1 MDFSFFITD
10 NKSGHK
16 TRETWFS
23 KNHPEEYQK
32 ILTHTT
38 KLDLKSFKEKIWFY
52 YHNLTEIPSCPC
64 GGKSKFSDRFDKGY
78 NDFCSLECANNHKEE
93 LVKRQKE
100 AIQKKW
106 GVDFFPQHKDFIK
119 KQKETKKERY
129 GDENYNNVEKMKL
142 TKEELYGDSGYNNSE
157 KNAITRRDT
166 FISLVKQKTKDRF
179 ASYELGSENII
190 LNCGICNQDY
200 LIYNNLF
207 NYRTKQKSV
216 LCTICNPTDE
226 KQVSGL
232 ELDLINF
239 VSKVI
244 DVETKN
250 RTILVGKELDVFI
263 PSKNLA
269 IEFNGLYWHSD
280 IYKDKNYHLNKT
292 ILCNKKGVNLF
303 HVFEDEW
310 LEKSD
315 IVKSIIK
322 NKLGVWDERVYG
334 RNCEVKVVDKSEE
347 KSFLNTNHIQGF
359 VGSNITY
366 GLYNNGELVSLMS
379 FGGLRKSLGYDTK
392 DGSYEMLRF
401 CNKLNHNVIGGASK
415 LFKHFI
421 KKNNPKQII
430 SYSDMRYFDGSLYEK
445 LGFEFMGDT
454 KPNYFYVINHNRE
467 NRFKYRKDVLVK
479 EGFDKS
485 KTESQIMKERGISRI
500 WDCGNKKWL
509 LKPIHL
515 TQTQ

>member
-23 KNHPEEYQK
+23 KNYPEEYQK
-32 ILTHTT
+32 ISSYTS
-38 KLDLKSFKEKIWFY
+38 KFDLKSFKEKIWFY
-52 YHNLTEIPSCPC
+52 YHNLSEIPTCPC

-78 NDFCSLECANNHKEE
+78 NDFCSLDCANNHKDEM
-93 LVKRQKE
+93 VKRQKQS
-100 AIQKKW
+100 IQKKW

-129 GDENYNNVEKMKL
+129 GDENYNNVNKMKS
-142 TKEELYGDSGYNNSE
+142 TKEKLYGDSGYNNSQ
-157 KNAITRRDT
+157 KNAITRRDS
-166 FISLVKQKTKDRF
+166 FIKTLKEKTKDKF
-179 ASYELGSENII
+179 VSYELESDNIT
-190 LNCGICNQDY
+190 LNCSLCKQDY
-200 LIYNNLF
+200 DIYNNLF

-239 VSKVI
+239 VSSLVGIETRDRKVL
-244 DVETKN
+244 N
-250 RTILVGKELDVFI
+250 GKELDILI
-263 PSKNLA
+263 PTKNLA

-292 ILCNKKGVNLF
+292 IDCNKKGINLL

-322 NKLGVWDERVYG
+322 NKLGVWNKRIYA
-334 RNCEVKVVDKSEE
+334 RNCEIRVVDKSEE
-347 KSFLNTNHIQGF
+347 KSFLNSNHIQGF
-359 VGSNITY
+359 VGSSISY
-366 GLYNNGELVSLMS
+366 GLYRKDELISIMT
-379 FGGLRKSLGYDTK
+379 FGGLRKSLGYNSK
-392 DGSYEMLRF
+392 EGSYEMLRF
-401 CNKLNHNVIGGASK
+401 CNKLNYNVVGGASK
-415 LFKHFI
+415 LFKHFVKI
-421 KKNNPKQII
+421 NNPKEII
-430 SYSDMRYFDGSLYEK
+430 SYSDNRYFDGSLYGK
-445 LGFEFMGDT
+445 LGFEFIEET

-485 KTESQIMKERGISRI
+485 LTEKEIMKSRGYNRI
-500 WDCGNKKWL
+500 WDCGNKKWVINL
-509 LKPIHL
+509 
-515 TQTQ
+515 

>member
-32 ILTHTT
+32 ILKHTI
-38 KLDLKSFKEKIWFY
+38 KFDLKSFKEKIWFY
-52 YHNLTEIPSCPC
+52 YNNLTEIPTCPC

-78 NDFCSLECANNHKEE
+78 NDFCSLECANNHKDEM
-93 LVKRQKE
+93 VKRQKE
-100 AIQKKW
+100 SIQKKW

-129 GDENYNNVEKMKL
+129 GDENYNNVNKMKS
-142 TKEELYGDSGYNNSE
+142 TKEKLYGDSGYNNSE
-157 KNAITRRDT
+157 KNAITRRDS
-166 FISLVKQKTKDRF
+166 FIKTLKGKTKDKF
-179 ASYELGSENII
+179 ISYELDSDNIT
-190 LNCGICNQDY
+190 LNCSLCNQDY
-200 LIYNNLF
+200 NIYNNLF

-216 LCTICNPTDE
+216 LCTICNPTDN

-232 ELDLINF
+232 ELDIINF
-239 VSKVI
+239 VSSLVDIK
-244 DVETKN
+244 TKDREVLN
-250 RTILVGKELDVFI
+250 GKELDILI
-263 PSKNLA
+263 PIKKLA

-292 ILCNKKGVNLF
+292 IECNKKGVDLL
-303 HVFEDEW
+303 HIFEDEW
-310 LEKSD
+310 LEKSV

-322 NKLGVWDERVYG
+322 NKLGLCDKRIYA
-334 RNCEVKVVDKSEE
+334 RNCEIRVVNKSEE
-347 KSFLNTNHIQGF
+347 KLFLNSNHIQGF
-359 VGSNITY
+359 VGSNASY
-366 GLYNNGELVSLMS
+366 GLYRNGELISIMT
-379 FGGLRKSLGYDTK
+379 FGGLRKSLGYNSK
-392 DGSYEMLRF
+392 NGSYEMLRF
-401 CNKLNHNVIGGASK
+401 CNKLNYNVVGGASK
-415 LFKHFI
+415 LFKHFV

-430 SYSDMRYFDGSLYEK
+430 SYSDMRYFDGSLYNK
-445 LGFEFMGDT
+445 LGFELVNQT

-485 KTESQIMKERGISRI
+485 LTEKEIMKSRGYNRI
-500 WDCGNKKWL
+500 WDCGNKKWVINL
-509 LKPIHL
+509 
-515 TQTQ
+515 

>member
-32 ILTHTT
+32 ILKHTI
-38 KLDLKSFKEKIWFY
+38 KFDLKSFKEKIWFY
-52 YHNLTEIPSCPC
+52 YNNLTEIPTCPC

-78 NDFCSLECANNHKEE
+78 NDFCSLECANNHKDEM
-93 LVKRQKE
+93 VKRQKE
-100 AIQKKW
+100 SIQKKW

-129 GDENYNNVEKMKL
+129 GDENYNNVNKMKS
-142 TKEELYGDSGYNNSE
+142 TKEKLYGDSGYNNSE
-157 KNAITRRDT
+157 KNAITRRDS
-166 FISLVKQKTKDRF
+166 FIKTLKGKTKDKF
-179 ASYELGSENII
+179 ISYELDSDNIK
-190 LNCGICNQDY
+190 LNCSLCNQDY
-200 LIYNNLF
+200 NIYNNLF

-216 LCTICNPTDE
+216 LCTICNPTDN

-232 ELDLINF
+232 ELDIINF
-239 VSKVI
+239 VSSLVDIK
-244 DVETKN
+244 TKDREVLN
-250 RTILVGKELDVFI
+250 GKELDILI
-263 PSKNLA
+263 PIKSLA

-292 ILCNKKGVNLF
+292 IECNKKGVDLL
-303 HVFEDEW
+303 HIFEDEW
-310 LEKSD
+310 LEKSV

-322 NKLGVWDERVYG
+322 NKLGLCDKRIYA
-334 RNCEVKVVDKSEE
+334 RNCEIRVVNKSEE
-347 KSFLNTNHIQGF
+347 KLFLNSNHIQGF
-359 VGSNITY
+359 VGSNVSY
-366 GLYNNGELVSLMS
+366 GLYRNGELISIMT
-379 FGGLRKSLGYDTK
+379 FGGLRKSLGYNSK
-392 DGSYEMLRF
+392 NGSYEMLRF
-401 CNKLNHNVIGGASK
+401 CNKLNYNVVGGASK
-415 LFKHFI
+415 LFKHFL

-430 SYSDMRYFDGSLYEK
+430 SYSDMRYFDGSLYNK
-445 LGFEFMGDT
+445 LGFELVNQT

-485 KTESQIMKERGISRI
+485 LTEKEIMKSRGYNRI
-500 WDCGNKKWL
+500 WDCGNKKWVINL
-509 LKPIHL
+509 
-515 TQTQ
+515 

>member
-32 ILTHTT
+32 ILKHTI
-38 KLDLKSFKEKIWFY
+38 KFDLKSFKEKIWFY
-52 YHNLTEIPSCPC
+52 YNNLTEIPTCPC

-129 GDENYNNVEKMKL
+129 GDENYNNVNKMKS
-142 TKEELYGDSGYNNSE
+142 TKEKLYGDSGYNNSE
-157 KNAITRRDT
+157 KNAITRRDS
-166 FISLVKQKTKDRF
+166 FIKTLKEKTKDNF
-179 ASYELGSENII
+179 ISYELDSDNIT
-190 LNCGICNQDY
+190 LNCSLCNQDY
-200 LIYNNLF
+200 NIYNNLF

-216 LCTICNPTDE
+216 LCTICNPTDN

-232 ELDLINF
+232 ELDIINF
-239 VSKVI
+239 VSSLVDIK
-244 DVETKN
+244 TKDREVLN
-250 RTILVGKELDVFI
+250 GKELDI
-263 PSKNLA
+263 LISSKNLA

-292 ILCNKKGVNLF
+292 IECNKKGIDLL
-303 HVFEDEW
+303 HIFEDEW
-310 LEKSD
+310 LEKSV

-322 NKLGVWDERVYG
+322 NKLGLCDKRIYA
-334 RNCEVKVVDKSEE
+334 RNCEIRVVNKSEE
-347 KSFLNTNHIQGF
+347 KLFLNSNHIQGF
-359 VGSNITY
+359 VGSSVSY
-366 GLYNNGELVSLMS
+366 GLYRDGELISIMT
-379 FGGLRKSLGYDTK
+379 FGGLRKSLGYNSK
-392 DGSYEMLRF
+392 NGSYEMLRF
-401 CNKLNHNVIGGASK
+401 CNKLNYNVVGGASK
-415 LFKHFI
+415 LFKHFL

-430 SYSDMRYFDGSLYEK
+430 SYSDMRYFDGSLYNK
-445 LGFEFMGDT
+445 LGFELVSQT

-485 KTESQIMKERGISRI
+485 LTEKEIMKSRGYNRI
-500 WDCGNKKWL
+500 WDCGNKKWVINL
-509 LKPIHL
+509 
-515 TQTQ
+515 

>member
-1 MDFSFFITD
+1 MCMDFSFFTTK
-10 NKSGHK
+10 NKSGYK
-16 TRETWFS
+16 TKELWFS
-23 KNHPEEYQK
+23 KNYPEEYQK
-32 ILTHTT
+32 ILQYTSNF
-38 KLDLKSFKEKIWFY
+38 DLKSFKEKIWFF
-52 YHNLTEIPSCPC
+52 YHNLKEIPKCPC
-64 GGKSKFSDRFDKGY
+64 GQQSKFTERFDRGY
-78 NDFCSLECANNHKEE
+78 QDFCSLTCANSHKEE
-93 LVKRQKE
+93 MVKRQKE
-100 AIQKKW
+100 SIQKKW
-106 GVDFFPQHKDFIK
+106 GVDFFPQHKEFVN
-119 KQKETKKERY
+119 KQKTTKKERY
-129 GDENYNNVEKMKL
+129 GDERYNNVEKMKL
-142 TKEELYGDSGYNNSE
+142 TKQKLYGDSGYNNSE
-157 KNAITRRDT
+157 KNKISRRIS
-166 FISLVKQKTKDRF
+166 FISTIKQKIGKLDDNF
-179 ASYELGSENII
+179 ISYDLEDDNIT
-190 LNCGICNQDY
+190 LNCGTCKTDY
-200 LIYNNLF
+200 QIYNNLF

-239 VSKVI
+239 VSSLVE
-244 DVETKN
+244 VETKN
-250 RTILVGKELDVFI
+250 RTVLGGKELDVFI

-292 ILCNKKGVNLF
+292 ILCDKKGVNLL

-322 NKLGVWDERVYG
+322 NKLGVWDKRVYA

-347 KSFLNTNHIQGF
+347 KSFLNNNHIQGF

-366 GLYNNGELVSLMS
+366 GLYYNGELVSFMS
-379 FGGLRKSLGYDTK
+379 FGGLRKSLGYDSK
-392 DGSYEMLRF
+392 EGSYEMLRF
-401 CNKLNHNVIGGASK
+401 CNKLNYNVVGGASK

-421 KKNNPKQII
+421 KTNNPKQII
-430 SYSDMRYFDGSLYEK
+430 SYSDNRYFDGSLYER
-445 LGFEFMGDT
+445 LGFEFIVDT

-479 EGFDKS
+479 EGFDS
-485 KTESQIMKERGISRI
+485 NKTEKDIMRGRGFNRI

-509 LKPIHL
+509 YQIR
-515 TQTQ
+515 

>member
-16 TRETWFS
+16 TKESWFS
-23 KNHPEEYQK
+23 KNYSEEYK
-32 ILTHTT
+32 NIIKYCEPHNIKT
-38 KLDLKSFKEKIWFY
+38 FKEKIWFY
-52 YHNLTEIPSCPC
+52 YHNLTEIPTCPC
-64 GGKSKFSDRFDKGY
+64 GGRTKFSNRFDKGY
-78 NDFCSLECANNHKEE
+78 NHFCNLTCANNHKEE
-93 LVKRQKE
+93 LVSRQKKS
-100 AIQKKW
+100 IQKKW
-106 GVDFFPQHKDFIK
+106 GVDFYTQHKDFIK

-129 GDENYNNVEKMKL
+129 GDENYNNVNKMKS
-142 TKEELYGDSGYNNSE
+142 TKEKLYGDSGYNNSE
-157 KNAITRRDT
+157 KNAITRRDS
-166 FISLVKQKTKDRF
+166 FIETLKEKTKDDF
-179 ASYELGSENII
+179 VSYELNSDNIT
-190 LNCGICNQDY
+190 LNCSLCNQDY
-200 LIYNNLF
+200 YIYNNLF

-216 LCTICNPTDE
+216 LCTVCNPTDN

-239 VSKVI
+239 ISTIVE
-244 DVETKN
+244 VETKN
-250 RTILVGKELDVFI
+250 RSVLGGKELDVFI

-292 ILCNKKGVNLF
+292 IDCNKKGIDLL

-322 NKLGVWDERVYG
+322 NKLGVCDKKVYA
-334 RNCEVKVVDKSEE
+334 RNCEVRVVDKSEE
-347 KSFLNTNHIQGF
+347 KWFLNSNHIQGF
-359 VGSNITY
+359 VGSNVSY
-366 GLYNNGELVSLMS
+366 GLYYKNELVSIMT
-379 FGGLRKSLGYDTK
+379 FGGLRKSLGYNPKKGT
-392 DGSYEMLRF
+392 YEMLRF
-401 CNKLNHNVIGGASK
+401 CNKLNHNIVGGASK

-421 KKNNPKQII
+421 KINKPKEII
-430 SYSDMRYFDGSLYEK
+430 SYSDNRYFDGSLYGK
-445 LGFEFMGDT
+445 LGFEFIEET

-479 EGFDKS
+479 EGYDKS
-485 KTESQIMKERGISRI
+485 ITEKEIMKSRGYSRI

-509 LKPIHL
+509 INL
-515 TQTQ
+515 

>member
-32 ILTHTT
+32 ILKHTI
-38 KLDLKSFKEKIWFY
+38 KFDLKSFKEKIWFY
-52 YHNLTEIPSCPC
+52 YNNLTEIPTCPC

-78 NDFCSLECANNHKEE
+78 NDFCSLECANNHKDEM
-93 LVKRQKE
+93 VKRQKE
-100 AIQKKW
+100 SIQKKW

-129 GDENYNNVEKMKL
+129 GDENYNNVNKMKS
-142 TKEELYGDSGYNNSE
+142 TKEKLYGDSGYNNSE
-157 KNAITRRDT
+157 KNAITRRDS
-166 FISLVKQKTKDRF
+166 FIKTLKGKTKDKF
-179 ASYELGSENII
+179 ISYELDSDNIT
-190 LNCGICNQDY
+190 LNCSLCNQDY
-200 LIYNNLF
+200 NIYNNLF

-216 LCTICNPTDE
+216 LCTICNPTDN

-232 ELDLINF
+232 ELDIINF
-239 VSKVI
+239 VSSLVDIK
-244 DVETKN
+244 TKDREVLN
-250 RTILVGKELDVFI
+250 GKELDILI
-263 PSKNLA
+263 PIKNLA

-292 ILCNKKGVNLF
+292 IECNKKGVDLL
-303 HVFEDEW
+303 HIFEDEW
-310 LEKSD
+310 LEKSV

-322 NKLGVWDERVYG
+322 NKLGLCDKRIYA
-334 RNCEVKVVDKSEE
+334 RNCEIRVVNKSEE
-347 KSFLNTNHIQGF
+347 KLFLNSNHIQGF
-359 VGSNITY
+359 VGSNVSY
-366 GLYNNGELVSLMS
+366 GLYRNGELISIMT
-379 FGGLRKSLGYDTK
+379 FGGLRKSLGYNSK
-392 DGSYEMLRF
+392 NGSYEMLRF
-401 CNKLNHNVIGGASK
+401 CNKLNYNVVGGASK
-415 LFKHFI
+415 LFKHFL

-430 SYSDMRYFDGSLYEK
+430 SYSDMRYFNGSLYNK
-445 LGFEFMGDT
+445 LGFELVNQT

-485 KTESQIMKERGISRI
+485 LTEKEIMKSRGYNRI
-500 WDCGNKKWL
+500 WDCGNKKWVINL
-509 LKPIHL
+509 
-515 TQTQ
+515 

>member
-23 KNHPEEYQK
+23 KNYPEEYQK
-32 ILTHTT
+32 ISSYTS
-38 KLDLKSFKEKIWFY
+38 KFDLKSFKEKIWFY
-52 YHNLTEIPSCPC
+52 YHNLSEIPTCPC

-78 NDFCSLECANNHKEE
+78 NDFCSLDCANNHKDEM
-93 LVKRQKE
+93 VKRQKQS
-100 AIQKKW
+100 IQKKW

-129 GDENYNNVEKMKL
+129 GDENYNNVNKMKS
-142 TKEELYGDSGYNNSE
+142 TKEKLYGDSGYNNSQ
-157 KNAITRRDT
+157 KNAITRRDS
-166 FISLVKQKTKDRF
+166 FITTLKQKTNDKF
-179 ASYELGSENII
+179 VSYELRSDNIT
-190 LNCGICNQDY
+190 LNCSLCKQDY
-200 LIYNNLF
+200 DIYNNLF

-239 VSKVI
+239 VSSLVDIETRDRKVL
-244 DVETKN
+244 N
-250 RTILVGKELDVFI
+250 GKELDILI
-263 PSKNLA
+263 PTKNLA

-292 ILCNKKGVNLF
+292 IDCNKKGINLL

-322 NKLGVWDERVYG
+322 NKLGVWDKRIYA
-334 RNCEVKVVDKSEE
+334 RNCEIRVVDKSEE
-347 KSFLNTNHIQGF
+347 KSFLNSNHIQGF
-359 VGSNITY
+359 VGSSISY
-366 GLYNNGELVSLMS
+366 GLYHKDELISIMT
-379 FGGLRKSLGYDTK
+379 FGGLRKSLGYNSK
-392 DGSYEMLRF
+392 EGSYEMLRF
-401 CNKLNHNVIGGASK
+401 CNKLNYNVVGGASK
-415 LFKHFI
+415 LFKHFVKI
-421 KKNNPKQII
+421 YNPKQII
-430 SYSDMRYFDGSLYEK
+430 SYSDNRYFDGSLYGK
-445 LGFEFMGDT
+445 LGFEFIEET

-485 KTESQIMKERGISRI
+485 LTEKEIMKSRGYNRI
-500 WDCGNKKWL
+500 WDCGNKKWVINL
-509 LKPIHL
+509 
-515 TQTQ
+515 